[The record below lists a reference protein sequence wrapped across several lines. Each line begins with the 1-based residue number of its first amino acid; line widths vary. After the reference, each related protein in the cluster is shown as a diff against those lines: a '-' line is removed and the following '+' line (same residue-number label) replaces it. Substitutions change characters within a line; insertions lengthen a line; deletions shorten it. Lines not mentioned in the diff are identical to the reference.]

1 MWSIAIHGGAG
12 SLSEPAIAADCRVLD
27 GVLARAERA
36 LEAGA
41 QAIDVVEEAIRGLED
56 SGHFVAGKGAS
67 PNTAGVWEL
76 DASICDGRSQRC
88 GAVAALRGVYPP
100 ISIARA
106 VMERTKNVLL
116 VGEGAYAFARDCG
129 FAEIDDPSTFFTPSR
144 DRSASAGRPDH
155 GTVGAVALDV
165 AGVIAAGT
173 STGGISGKRPGRVG
187 DSPIIG
193 AGTWADGSVGVS
205 CTGVGEF
212 FLRTAAAHSV
222 SAYYRLSG
230 LDLGASINA
239 VLGDVATLGGAGGL
253 IAVDHRGNVTYAFN
267 AEAMRVAVADSS
279 GQRVV
284 HVARRGVL
292 NQGSASPMSS
302 PATG

>member
-12 SLSEPAIAADCRVLD
+12 SLSEPAAVADCLILDRVL
-27 GVLARAERA
+27 VRAERA
-36 LEAGA
+36 LA
-41 QAIDVVEEAIRGLED
+41 QGVAALDVVEEAIRGLED
-56 SGHFVAGKGAS
+56 SGNFVAGKGAL

-76 DASICDGRSQRC
+76 DASICEGRSQCC
-88 GAVAALRGVYPP
+88 GAVAALHGVYPP

-116 VGEGAYAFARDCG
+116 VGEGAYAFARECG
-129 FAEIDDPSTFFTPSR
+129 FAAIDDPSTFFLPSR
-144 DRSASAGRPDH
+144 SRSASADAPNH
-155 GTVGAVALDV
+155 GTVGAVALDG
-165 AGVIAAGT
+165 AGIIAAGT

-212 FLRTAAAHSV
+212 FLRAAAAHSV

-230 LDLGASINA
+230 LDLGASIAA
-239 VLGDVATLGGAGGL
+239 VLGDVAKLGGAGGL

-267 AEAMRVAVADSS
+267 TDAMRVAVADSS
-279 GQRVV
+279 GQRAVQ
-284 HVARRGVL
+284 VARRDVL
-292 NQGSASPMSS
+292 SQGSGFPMPPPIS
-302 PATG
+302 G